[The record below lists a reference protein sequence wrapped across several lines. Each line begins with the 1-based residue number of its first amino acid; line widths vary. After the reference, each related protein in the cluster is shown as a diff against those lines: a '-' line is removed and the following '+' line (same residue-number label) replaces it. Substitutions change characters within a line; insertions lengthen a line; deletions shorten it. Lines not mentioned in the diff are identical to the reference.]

1 MSLLGEENIMKNHIF
16 ASEIITSKTNSTIVK
31 ISKLSNKKYRQ
42 EDKLFICD
50 GVKLVKE
57 AIDFSL
63 DIKYIIIREDFEL
76 DGELEKAILSCQK
89 KGTSILVVAPYVYEK
104 ISEESA
110 PQGIMAVCS
119 FISEKHKSLSVA
131 EKSYNG
137 EKIVMIESVRD
148 PGNIGTIL
156 RNACAFG
163 IDRLI
168 FSKDCADFYSQ
179 KTVRAAMGAL
189 FKMRIDV
196 VDDFIGSIE
205 VLKECKKSVYGAALN
220 ENSLVLGQ
228 KKLTHDDVIII
239 GNEGH
244 GLSGEVLSAV
254 DDTIFI
260 PIAKNTES
268 LNAAMASAIFM
279 WELSK

>member
-1 MSLLGEENIMKNHIF
+1 MKNHNF
-16 ASEIITSKTNSTIVK
+16 TAEIITSRTNSTIVK
-31 ISKLSNKKYRQ
+31 IGKLSNKKYRH

-63 DIKYIIIREDFEL
+63 DIKYIVIRDDFALDSDLENSII
-76 DGELEKAILSCQK
+76 SCQK
-89 KGTSILVVAPYVYEK
+89 NGTLVLCVSSQVYEK

-119 FISEKHKSLSVA
+119 FITKKHKNLSIP
-131 EKSYNG
+131 EPTFDG
-137 EKIVMIESVRD
+137 EKIIMVESVRD
-148 PGNIGTIL
+148 PGNIGTML

-179 KTVRAAMGAL
+179 KVVRAAMGAL

-196 VDDFIGSIE
+196 VDDFVGSINS
-205 VLKECKKSVYGAALN
+205 LKECGKNVYGAALN
-220 ENSLVLGQ
+220 ENSLILGQ
-228 KKLTHDDVIII
+228 KQLSSDDVIII

-244 GLSGEVLSAV
+244 GLSSDVLSAV

-260 PIAKNTES
+260 PIQKNTES

>member
-1 MSLLGEENIMKNHIF
+1 MKNYNF
-16 ASEIITSKTNSTIVK
+16 RAEIITSRTNSTIVK
-31 ISKLSNKKYRQ
+31 IGKLSNKKHRQ
-42 EDKLFICD
+42 ENGLFICD

-63 DIKYIIIREDFEL
+63 DIKYIVIREDFEL
-76 DGELEKAILSCQK
+76 DGELEASIISCQK
-89 KGTSILVVAPYVYEK
+89 TGASVLLVSSQVYEK
-104 ISEESA
+104 ISEENA
-110 PQGIMAVCS
+110 PQGIMAICS
-119 FISEKHKSLSVA
+119 FISEKHKSLDVA
-131 EKSYNG
+131 EKPFEN
-137 EKIVMIESVRD
+137 EKIIMIESVRD

-168 FSKDCADFYSQ
+168 ISKDCADFYSQ
-179 KTVRAAMGAL
+179 KVVRAAMGAL
-189 FKMRIDV
+189 FKMRIDI
-196 VDDFIGSIE
+196 VDDFVGSIDL
-205 VLKECKKSVYGAALN
+205 LKKCGKSVYGAALN
-220 ENSLVLGQ
+220 ENSLILGQ
-228 KKLTHDDVIII
+228 KQLSSKDVVII

-244 GLSGEVLSAV
+244 GLSCEVLSAV

-260 PIAKNTES
+260 PIQKNTES

>member
-1 MSLLGEENIMKNHIF
+1 MKNHIF
-16 ASEIITSKTNSTIVK
+16 TTEIITSRTNSTIVK
-31 ISKLSNKKYRQ
+31 INKLSNKKYRQ

-63 DIKYIIIREDFEL
+63 DIKYIVIRDDFEL
-76 DGELEKAILSCQK
+76 ETELEKSILSCQK
-89 KGTSILVVAPYVYEK
+89 SGTSVLLVNAQVYEK
-104 ISEESA
+104 ISEENS

-119 FISEKHKSLSVA
+119 FVSDRHKTLKVA
-131 EKSYNG
+131 QKPFDG
-137 EKIVMIESVRD
+137 EKIIMVESVRD
-148 PGNIGTIL
+148 PGNIGTML

-179 KTVRAAMGAL
+179 KVVRAAMGAL

-196 VDDFIGSIE
+196 VEDFIGSINM
-205 VLKECKKSVYGAALN
+205 LKECQKSVYGAALN
-220 ENSLVLGQ
+220 ENSLILGQ
-228 KKLTHDDVIII
+228 KELSQKDVIII

-244 GLSGEVLSAV
+244 GLSKEVLSAV

>member
-1 MSLLGEENIMKNHIF
+1 MEAKNTMKNYIF
-16 ASEIITSKTNSTIVK
+16 RAEFITSRTNSTIVK
-31 ISKLSNKKYRQ
+31 INKLSNKKYRQ

-63 DIKYIIIREDFEL
+63 DIKYIVIREDFEL
-76 DGELEKAILSCQK
+76 DSDLEKQIYSCQK
-89 KGTSILVVAPYVYEK
+89 SGTIVLLVSGAVYEK
-104 ISEESA
+104 ISEENA
-110 PQGIMAVCS
+110 PQGVMAVCS
-119 FISEKHKSLSVA
+119 FISKNHKSLSVA
-131 EKSYNG
+131 EKPYDG

-179 KTVRAAMGAL
+179 KVVRAAMGAL

-196 VDDFIGSIE
+196 VDDFVGSINA
-205 VLKECKKSVYGAALN
+205 LKSCGKRVYGAALN
-220 ENSLVLGQ
+220 ENSLILGE
-228 KKLTHDDVIII
+228 KKIGACDVIII

-244 GLSGEVLSAV
+244 GISREVLSAV

-260 PIAKNTES
+260 PIEKNTES

>member
-1 MSLLGEENIMKNHIF
+1 MKNHIF
-16 ASEIITSKTNSTIVK
+16 GAEIITSRTNSTIVK
-31 ISKLSNKKYRQ
+31 IGKLSNKKYRQ
-42 EDKLFICD
+42 EDELFICD

-63 DIKYIIIREDFEL
+63 DIKYIVIREDFEL
-76 DGELEKAILSCQK
+76 ENDLEASVISCQK
-89 KGTSILVVAPYVYEK
+89 NGTAVLVVSTQVYEK
-104 ISEESA
+104 ISEENA
-110 PQGIMAVCS
+110 PQGIMAICS
-119 FISEKHKSLSVA
+119 FIHKKHKSLKIA
-131 EKSYNG
+131 EKPYDG
-137 EKIVMIESVRD
+137 EKIIMIESVRD

-168 FSKDCADFYSQ
+168 LSKDCADFYSQ
-179 KTVRAAMGAL
+179 KVVRAAMGAL

-196 VDDFIGSIE
+196 TEDFVGTINM
-205 VLKECKKSVYGAALN
+205 LKESGKSIYGAALN
-220 ENSLVLGQ
+220 ENSLILGQ
-228 KKLTHDDVIII
+228 KQLTSSDVIII

-244 GLSGEVLSAV
+244 GLSSQVLSVV